1 MSRKLHLADQLII
14 PFGRPKWSIE
24 KIKIKQVSSDGTH
37 IESSDPFAYID
48 KSKNRPLQIAD
59 FWDVI
64 PDSFLEKFQEISR
77 HHDREQYSYGVGVSR
92 TACEE
97 FNKRFDLIHDY
108 LKSQCELDTKEEG
121 MFLDI
126 YFEHW
131 RYKSRYGDDDD
142 VHSEFYWM
150 QMQALLP
157 LPQAHLYLDDRLSGE
172 NYMQK
177 ADFAFWTGD
186 KVIAVE
192 IDGDGKRMSD
202 VAPRER
208 RYKDAGIEV
217 VHILNSE
224 IKQYGPLIMNLLPKE
239 LQDIKCVG
247 KMPRRSP
254 YIVGFDCD

>member
-24 KIKIKQVSSDGTH
+24 KIKIKQVSSDGIH
-37 IESSDPFAYID
+37 IESSDPFAYIE

-64 PDSFLEKFQEISR
+64 PDSFLEKFQKISP

-131 RYKSRYGDDDD
+131 KCESPYGDGWHF
-142 VHSEFYWM
+142 HSEFYWM

-177 ADFAFWTGD
+177 ADFAFWTD
-186 KVIAVE
+186 YLYHFQNQAFA
-192 IDGDGKRMSD
+192 GKYS
-202 VAPRER
+202 
-208 RYKDAGIEV
+208 V
-217 VHILNSE
+217 V
-224 IKQYGPLIMNLLPKE
+224 
-239 LQDIKCVG
+239 
-247 KMPRRSP
+247 
-254 YIVGFDCD
+254 F